1 MFTNPSVSRALA
13 QGKLVISVD
22 ESRPSADPFKLP
34 ATLRALIEADIIALE
49 TGNSGTHWAEGNH
62 MEAAATVRAAFD
74 RLEAI
79 LRMAYNGI
87 GAIVGANIQPG
98 GITAADR
105 LAVFTAYGWEK
116 GQLGDFTDERIL
128 VLGKLAL
135 QGETTISTPAWR
147 YSTTLVS
154 IIRAQLHTIGVEDRV
169 GCGGHHPVSHADR
182 VEQRNLLETHLYRVR
197 HHYCSA
203 SDDLDT
209 TKELA
214 KISFHPRRQAKSIAH
229 SIPAI
234 GPPFVTANIYFA

>member
-1 MFTNPSVSRALA
+1 MLTNLPVSRALA

-22 ESRPSADPFKLP
+22 ETRTPGDPFKLP
-34 ATLRALIEADIIALE
+34 AVLRKLIEADIVALE
-49 TGNSGTHWAEGNH
+49 TGNPDSQKPLGDHI
-62 MEAAATVRAAFD
+62 EASAPVCDAFEK
-74 RLEAI
+74 LEAI

-87 GAIVGANIQPG
+87 GAIVGANIVPG
-98 GITAADR
+98 GITEADR
-105 LAVFTAYGWEK
+105 LGVFISYGWEK
-116 GQLGDFTDERIL
+116 GQLGHFTEDRLL

-135 QGETTISTPAWR
+135 GGETSVSPPAWR
-147 YSTTLVS
+147 YSATLVS
-154 IIRAQLHTIGVEDRV
+154 IIRAQLDTIESEQRV
-169 GCGGHHPVSHADR
+169 GRSGHRQISTADR
-182 VEQRNLLETHLYRVR
+182 IERRNLLEIHLHRAR

-214 KISFHPRRQAKSIAH
+214 KISYPPRRKAKFTAN